1 VRDLCVE
8 GLVGSVPQ
16 VGERRRRQVFGT
28 GHRRG
33 GRRCRGQF
41 AFARKRN
48 RRLCCPFAEVGQ
60 RTQRGHVAGAEIT
73 PIRQHGRQRR
83 PDLVGAQHQQSM
95 AGAALKRLLQP
106 GALRRF

>member
-1 VRDLCVE
+1 VL
-8 GLVGSVPQ
+8 
-16 VGERRRRQVFGT
+16 
-28 GHRRG
+28 
-33 GRRCRGQF
+33 
-41 AFARKRN
+41 
-48 RRLCCPFAEVGQ
+48 
-60 RTQRGHVAGAEIT
+60 GAEIT